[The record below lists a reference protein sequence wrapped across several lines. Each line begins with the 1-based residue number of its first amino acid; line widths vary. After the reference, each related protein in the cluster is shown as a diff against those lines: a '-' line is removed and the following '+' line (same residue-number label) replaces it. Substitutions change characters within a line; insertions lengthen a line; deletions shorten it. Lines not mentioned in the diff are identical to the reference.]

1 MAENQQQEIEV
12 LQRKVS
18 ELQGELKT
26 ELKHSKSTDAET
38 HVSSIT
44 RCLWYLMWN
53 MYPLLRHLLLFFTGE
68 ILNYLKVAMAT
79 QSNLPTRPHFYI
91 LP

>member
-1 MAENQQQEIEV
+1 MECNCRCYDTYPSVVVEEKQMAENQQQEIEV

-44 RCLWYLMWN
+44 RCLWYLM
-53 MYPLLRHLLLFFTGE
+53 
-68 ILNYLKVAMAT
+68 
-79 QSNLPTRPHFYI
+79 
-91 LP
+91 